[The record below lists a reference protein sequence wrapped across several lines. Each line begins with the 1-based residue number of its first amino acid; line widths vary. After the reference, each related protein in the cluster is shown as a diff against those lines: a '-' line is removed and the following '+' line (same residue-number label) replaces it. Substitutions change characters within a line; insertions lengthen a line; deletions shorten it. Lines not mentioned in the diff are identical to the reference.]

1 MKKAK
6 PGLKKQI
13 LNIGVLLTLIGV
25 TFYMIFRNSDEFSI
39 HSLADFVNSIHWPY
53 LLGAFVCMLL
63 FIGFEGAGIGVL
75 SRALGYK
82 RKLRQN
88 YAYASADIYFSAITP
103 SATGGQPASAFYMVK
118 DGIPLS
124 YTTAILSVNLFMYT
138 ATLLVVVLIA
148 FLLRPH
154 LFLEVDS
161 VLVKICIVAGL
172 VVQLLLLAIYTLI
185 MISEK
190 LVIRLATWLV
200 NILAFLHITKHRDA
214 YLDRI
219 GMAVRRFKASITLLR
234 GSRRTLVVNFFL
246 NLLQRFSYLSIGV
259 LVFFGAKYHIPALA
273 DVHVSVLDVYVL
285 QALCQ
290 FAAYCIPLP
299 GSVGASE
306 AIFNSIFSMIIT
318 DKALL
323 GATMVTTRGIN
334 FYISFMFAGLVT
346 LIHHLSVKYKKR
358 KEEQAAPETPAA
370 ETPSE

>member
-6 PGLKKQI
+6 PGIKKQI
-13 LNIGVLLTLIGV
+13 LNVCILATLIGV
-25 TFYMIFRNSDEFSI
+25 TFYVIFRNQDGFSL
-39 HSLADFVNSIHWPY
+39 HSLADFVNSIHWPF
-53 LLGAFVCMLL
+53 LLGAFVCMIL

-82 RKLRQN
+82 RRLRQN
-88 YAYASADIYFSAITP
+88 FAYASADIYFSAITP

-138 ATLLVVVLIA
+138 ATLLVAVLIA
-148 FLLRPH
+148 FLLRPQ
-154 LFLEVDS
+154 LFLEIDS
-161 VLVKICIVAGL
+161 VLVKVCVVAGL
-172 VVQLLLLAIYTLI
+172 FVQLLMLAIYMLI

-200 NILAFLHITKHRDA
+200 NLLAFLHITKHRDA

-219 GMAVRRFKASITLLR
+219 GTAVRRFKASITLLR
-234 GSRRTLVVNFFL
+234 GNRRTLAANFFL

-259 LVFFGAKYHIPALA
+259 LIFFGAKYNIPGLA
-273 DVHVSVLDVYVL
+273 DVQISVLDVYVM

-306 AIFNSIFSMIIT
+306 AIFSSVFSMVIA
-318 DKALL
+318 DKVLL
-323 GATMVTTRGIN
+323 DATMVTTRGIN
-334 FYISFMFAGLVT
+334 FYICFMFAGIVT
-346 LIHHLSVKYKKR
+346 MVHHLIMKR
-358 KEEQAAPETPAA
+358 RKRIEERSAASA
-370 ETPSE
+370 